1 MLKDKGGFLRVLEA
15 VIAVLLVA
23 GAVTI
28 ILVKNVQVDDN
39 SETVKQI
46 QQIILEEIST
56 NPELRTAVLNCD
68 SNSCNKAGISSNSR
82 SLNNSISSL
91 MPPEYNYEFTVCLLD
106 EICTLSNSPGY
117 YTKGDIYADE
127 VSVAATLEIAPD
139 PKKLRLFMWLKE

>member
-56 NPELRTAVLNCD
+56 NPELRTAVLRESQGD
-68 SNSCNKAGISSNSR
+68 ITL
-82 SLNNSISSL
+82 LNTTIKNL
-91 MPPEYNYEFTVCLLD
+91 MPPEYSYEFKICSLD
-106 EICTLSNSPGY
+106 EICALPNSPSY

-127 VSVAATLEIAPD
+127 VSVAATLDIPPTN
-139 PKKLRLFMWLKE
+139 PKR

>member
-56 NPELRTAVLNCD
+56 NPELRTAVLRGNTAD
-68 SNSCNKAGISSNSR
+68 INL
-82 SLNNSISSL
+82 LNTTIKNL

-127 VSVAATLEIAPD
+127 VSVAATLDIPPTD
-139 PKKLRLFMWLKE
+139 PKRLRLFMWLKE